1 MDDVFGLKAVTLGEA
16 RLACGATTQ
25 GQALLEQPGAGSQM
39 NCPIHTIAT
48 IEAFIRRID
57 NCVNLKSG
65 DVALKNLNTVHVK
78 LNRRRDNSRRRRE
91 NIIA

>member
-1 MDDVFGLKAVTLGEA
+1 MDDVFGLKSVTLGDA

-25 GQALLEQPGAGSQM
+25 GQALSEQPGAGSQM

-48 IEAFIRRID
+48 IKAFIRRID

-65 DVALKNLNTVHVK
+65 DIALKNLNTVNVK
-78 LNRRRDNSRRRRE
+78 
-91 NIIA
+91 

>member
-1 MDDVFGLKAVTLGEA
+1 MDDVFGLKAVTLGDA
-16 RLACGATTQ
+16 CLAFWATTQ

-78 LNRRRDNSRRRRE
+78 LNRQRDNSRRRRE
-91 NIIA
+91 NLIR

>member
-1 MDDVFGLKAVTLGEA
+1 MDDVFGLKAVTLSEA

-25 GQALLEQPGAGSQM
+25 GQALLEEPRAGRQM

-57 NCVNLKSG
+57 NCFNLKSG

-78 LNRRRDNSRRRRE
+78 LNRGSRE
-91 NIIA
+91 NLIA

>member
-1 MDDVFGLKAVTLGEA
+1 MSYDNNSQEALIHGLTFKPNWADGVDDVFGLKAVTLGEA

-25 GQALLEQPGAGSQM
+25 GQAFLEQPGAGSQM

-57 NCVNLKSG
+57 NCVNTQIRVMSP
-65 DVALKNLNTVHVK
+65 
-78 LNRRRDNSRRRRE
+78 
-91 NIIA
+91 